1 MQYLDLLGLQQLW
14 TSAKAKFA
22 TKGTLAN
29 SGITDGYSSIETGTV
44 VPIRNIENGILA
56 DIITGSDNHKIKTQY
71 VSVDVTGG
79 LATTSYVDTK
89 VGAVTVPAYT
99 LTKSTSTDYAAV
111 YHLQKDGANVGEA
124 INIPKDMVVES
135 GKVVWG
141 SYADGKFT
149 PATDKTNATPYV
161 ELTLANSSANKIYI
175 AVADL
180 VNEHQAGT
188 GISITNNTDGTRTI
202 GITNALNTK
211 IDDSFVRF
219 DVAKGVDWKGN
230 GIQMHKN
237 SGSIHTLLKAG
248 EDESLVITD
257 ENVGSTKVPTITLN
271 STIRDEIN
279 TTKSTADTNK
289 TNLEAL
295 TKRVDGI
302 VATGGEA
309 NQNAY
314 SNIKVGSTTLAATSK
329 TDTVV
334 FTAGRSISVAGGTV
348 GGNKSVSVSHVVP
361 TGAAANTT
369 GFYKFATDSTGHAT
383 NLTAVAASDI
393 NALIGAHSLTLSNTN
408 ATNDTAAITIGSTS
422 YTVGPIPLGNETDP
436 AEGTVRYILNH

>member
-44 VPIRNIENGILA
+44 VPIKNLENGILA
-56 DIITGSDNHKIKTQY
+56 DIITGSDNHKLKATY
-71 VSVDVTGG
+71 VSVDNAGG
-79 LATTSYVDTK
+79 LATTNYVDTK
-89 VGAVTVPAYT
+89 VGAVKVPAYT

-141 SYADGKFT
+141 SYADDVFT
-149 PATDKTNATPYV
+149 PATDKKNATPYI
-161 ELTLANSSANKIYI
+161 ELTLANSTANKIYI

-180 VNEHQAGT
+180 VNEHNAGT

-211 IDDSFVRF
+211 INQSFVGF
-219 DVAKGVDWKGN
+219 SMEDE
-230 GIQMHKN
+230 
-237 SGSIHTLLKAG
+237 HTLRASRNDDTTMNVLSTDDNFVIGTSLTAG
-248 EDESLVITD
+248 ASIKLSSEL
-257 ENVGSTKVPTITLN
+257 
-271 STIRDEIN
+271 
-279 TTKSTADTNK
+279 TTKIDTAKSQSDTNK
-289 TNLEAL
+289 TNLDAL

-309 NQNAY
+309 NQDAY

-329 TDTVV
+329 TDTVE
-334 FTAGRSISVAGGTV
+334 FAGSGLISVAGSTAADKKV
-348 GGNKSVSVSHVVP
+348 TITHSNP
-361 TGAAANTT
+361 AGAAVKAA
-369 GFYKFATDSTGHAT
+369 GFYKFATDAAGHAT
-383 NLTAVAASDI
+383 GLTAVAASDI
-393 NALIGAHSLTLSNTN
+393 TALIGAHSLTLSKTN
-408 ATNDTAAITIGSTS
+408 AANDTAAITIGSTS
-422 YTVGPIPLGNETDP
+422 YTVGPIPLGDETKP

>member
-44 VPIRNIENGILA
+44 TPVRNIENGILA
-56 DIITGSDNHKIKTQY
+56 DITAGSNSHKLKTVY
-71 VSVDVTGG
+71 VSVDSAGG
-79 LATTSYVDTK
+79 LASTSYVDTK
-89 VGAVTVPAYT
+89 VGAVKVPAYT

-141 SYADGKFT
+141 SYADGVFT
-149 PATDKTNATPYV
+149 PATDKKDATPYV
-161 ELTLANSSANKIYI
+161 ELTLANSTANKIYI

-180 VNEHQAGT
+180 VNEHKAGT

-202 GITNALNTK
+202 GITNALNTTINNSLK
-211 IDDSFVRF
+211 SFGKSADS
-219 DVAKGVDWKGN
+219 
-230 GIQMHKN
+230 
-237 SGSIHTLLKAG
+237 TLLAYTNAG
-248 EDESLVITD
+248 NSVDIFKTGDSLSLSGVGTR
-257 ENVGSTKVPTITLN
+257 ENPYTLN
-271 STIRDEIN
+271 IATDVTTKIN
-279 TTKSTADTNK
+279 TAKSTADTNK
-289 TNLEAL
+289 TNIEVL

-302 VATGGEA
+302 VETGGEA
-309 NQNAY
+309 NQDAY

-329 TDTVV
+329 TDTVAFASGV
-334 FTAGRSISVAGGTV
+334 NISVAGSTA
-348 GGNKSVSVSHVVP
+348 GGNKSVSFSHAVP
-361 TGAAANTT
+361 TGAAAKTA

-393 NALIGAHSLTLSNTN
+393 NALIGAHSLTLSKTN
-408 ATNDTAAITIGSTS
+408 ATDDTAAITIGSTS
-422 YTVGPIPLGNETDP
+422 YTVGPIPLGDETNP
-436 AEGTVRYILNH
+436 ADGTVRYILNH

>member
-22 TKGTLAN
+22 AKGTLAN
-29 SGITDGYSSIETGTV
+29 SGITDGYSSIETGSV
-44 VPIRNIENGILA
+44 VPIKNLENGILA
-56 DIITGSDNHKIKTQY
+56 DIITGSDNHKLKTQY
-71 VSVDVTGG
+71 VTVDATGG
-79 LATTSYVDTK
+79 LATTSYVNTK
-89 VGAVTVPAYT
+89 VGAVKVPAYT

-141 SYADGKFT
+141 SYADGTFT
-149 PATDKTNATPYV
+149 PATDKKNATPYV
-161 ELTLANSSANKIYI
+161 ELTLANSTANKIYI

-180 VNEHQAGT
+180 VNEHRAGT

-202 GITNALNTK
+202 SITSELNGAVSSSVKSFELNNKSVVGVPNSKALAGTAVVAAGTGLSISNEQQT
-211 IDDSFVRF
+211 IDDVR
-219 DVAKGVDWKGN
+219 
-230 GIQMHKN
+230 QP
-237 SGSIHTLLKAG
+237 
-248 EDESLVITD
+248 
-257 ENVGSTKVPTITLN
+257 VPTISLD
-271 STIRDEIN
+271 STIKSTIDS
-279 TTKSTADTNK
+279 TKSIADTNK

-295 TKRVDGI
+295 TERVDGI

-309 NQNAY
+309 NQDAY
-314 SNIKVGSTTLAATSK
+314 SNIKVGSTTLAASAK
-329 TDTVV
+329 TDTVA
-334 FTAGRSISVAGGTV
+334 FAGGTNISVAASSAD
-348 GGNKSVSVSHVVP
+348 GNKSVSFSHAIP
-361 TGAAANTT
+361 TGAAAKTA

-393 NALIGAHSLTLSNTN
+393 TALIGAHSLTLSKTN
-408 ATNDTAAITIGSTS
+408 AANDTAAITIGSAS
-422 YTVGPIPLGNETDP
+422 YTVGPIPLGDETNP

>member
-44 VPIRNIENGILA
+44 VPIRNLENGILA
-56 DIITGSDNHKIKTQY
+56 DITTGSDNHKIKTQY
-71 VSVDVTGG
+71 VSVDAAGG

-89 VGAVTVPAYT
+89 VGAVNVPAYT

-141 SYADGKFT
+141 SYADGEFT
-149 PATDKTNATPYV
+149 PATDKKNATPYV

-180 VNEHQAGT
+180 VNEHKAGT

-202 GITNALNTK
+202 ALTATYDTMVNAAVKAFGTDAESPTKFIAKTNSGTVDVFKLSPDLAWT
-211 IDDSFVRF
+211 DTDSTPTMEISNGL
-219 DVAKGVDWKGN
+219 KGV
-230 GIQMHKN
+230 
-237 SGSIHTLLKAG
+237 
-248 EDESLVITD
+248 
-257 ENVGSTKVPTITLN
+257 
-271 STIRDEIN
+271 IN
-279 TTKSTADTNK
+279 DADTLSKSNK
-289 TNLEAL
+289 TDLEAL

-309 NQNAY
+309 NQDAY

-329 TDTVV
+329 TDTVE
-334 FTAGRSISVAGGTV
+334 FAGSSMITVAGSTAAGKKVTIT
-348 GGNKSVSVSHVVP
+348 HDIP
-361 TGAAANTT
+361 TGAAVKAA
-369 GFYKFATDSTGHAT
+369 GFYKFATDAAGHAT
-383 NLTAVAASDI
+383 GLTAVAASDI
-393 NALIGAHSLTLSNTN
+393 TALIGAHSLTLSKTN
-408 ATNDTAAITIGSTS
+408 AANDTAVITIGSTS
-422 YTVGPIPLGNETDP
+422 YTVGPIPLGDETNP
-436 AEGTVRYILNH
+436 AEGTLRYILNH

>member
-29 SGITDGYSSIETGTV
+29 SGITDGYSSIETGSVT
-44 VPIRNIENGILA
+44 PIRNLENGILA
-56 DIITGSDNHKIKTQY
+56 DIATGSDSHKIKPVY
-71 VSVDVTGG
+71 VSVDSVGG

-89 VGAVTVPAYT
+89 VGAVKVPAYT

-141 SYADGKFT
+141 SYTDGTFT
-149 PATDKTNATPYV
+149 PATDKKDATPYV
-161 ELTLANSSANKIYI
+161 ELTLANSTANKIYI

-180 VNEHQAGT
+180 VNEHKAGT

-202 GITNALNTK
+202 GITNDLGTAINAGVKTFSAETNTLKGNNTVGSVDVLKAVDGVIISADTDNTPVIGITQEYRTK
-211 IDDSFVRF
+211 IDT
-219 DVAKGVDWKGN
+219 AKS
-230 GIQMHKN
+230 Q
-237 SGSIHTLLKAG
+237 S
-248 EDESLVITD
+248 
-257 ENVGSTKVPTITLN
+257 
-271 STIRDEIN
+271 
-279 TTKSTADTNK
+279 DTNK

-309 NQNAY
+309 NQDAY

-334 FTAGRSISVAGGTV
+334 FAGGM
-348 GGNKSVSVSHVVP
+348 NINASASNAADSKSVSFSHAVP
-361 TGAAANTT
+361 TGAAAKTA

-383 NLTAVAASDI
+383 DLTAVAASDI
-393 NALIGAHSLTLSNTN
+393 TALIGAHSLTLSETN
-408 ATNDTAAITIGSTS
+408 AANDTAAITIGSTS
-422 YTVGPIPLGNETDP
+422 YTVGPIPLGDETNP

>member
-44 VPIRNIENGILA
+44 VPVRTLENGVLA
-56 DIITGSDNHKIKTQY
+56 DITTGSDNHKLKATY
-71 VSVDVTGG
+71 VSVDAAGG

-89 VGAVTVPAYT
+89 VGAVKVPAYT

-141 SYADGKFT
+141 SYADGTFT
-149 PATDKTNATPYV
+149 PATDKKNATPYV
-161 ELTLANSSANKIYI
+161 ELTLANSTANKIYI

-180 VNEHQAGT
+180 VNENKAGT
-188 GISITNNTDGTRTI
+188 GIEITNNTDGTCTI
-202 GITNALNTK
+202 ALSAMYGAMVTSAVK
-211 IDDSFVRF
+211 AFGTDAEDPIKLI
-219 DVAKGVDWKGN
+219 AK
-230 GIQMHKN
+230 
-237 SGSIHTLLKAG
+237 T
-248 EDESLVITD
+248 
-257 ENVGSTKVPTITLN
+257 NVGTVDVFKISPDLAWTDTDSTPTMEISNGLKGMISDADTL
-271 STIRDEIN
+271 S
-279 TTKSTADTNK
+279 KTNK
-289 TNLEAL
+289 TDITAL
-295 TKRVDGI
+295 TKRFDDLA
-302 VATGGEA
+302 ATGGEA
-309 NQNAY
+309 NQDAY

-329 TDTVV
+329 TDTVE
-334 FTAGRSISVAGGTV
+334 FAGSGLISVTGSTAAGKKV
-348 GGNKSVSVSHVVP
+348 KIVHSNP
-361 TGAAANTT
+361 TGAAVKAA
-369 GFYKFATDSTGHAT
+369 GFYKFATDAAGHAT

-393 NALIGAHSLTLSNTN
+393 TALIGAHSLTLSKTN
-408 ATNDTAAITIGSTS
+408 AANDTAAITIGSTS
-422 YTVGPIPLGNETDP
+422 YTVGPIPLGDETNP

>member
-44 VPIRNIENGILA
+44 VPIRNLENGILA
-56 DIITGSDNHKIKTQY
+56 DIITGSDDHKIKTQY
-71 VSVDVTGG
+71 VSVDAAGG
-79 LATTSYVDTK
+79 LATTNYVDTK
-89 VGAVTVPAYT
+89 VGAVKVPAYT

-141 SYADGKFT
+141 SYADGTFT
-149 PATDKTNATPYV
+149 PATDKQNATPYV
-161 ELTLANSSANKIYI
+161 ELTLANSTANKIYI

-180 VNEHQAGT
+180 VDEHKAGT

-202 GITNALNTK
+202 ALTSTYNAMVNAAVKAFGVDAEYPTKFIARTNSGTVDVFKLSPDLVWT
-211 IDDSFVRF
+211 DTDSTPTMEISNGL
-219 DVAKGVDWKGN
+219 KGVINDAD
-230 GIQMHKN
+230 
-237 SGSIHTLLKAG
+237 TLSK
-248 EDESLVITD
+248 
-257 ENVGSTKVPTITLN
+257 
-271 STIRDEIN
+271 
-279 TTKSTADTNK
+279 TNK
-289 TNLEAL
+289 TGLDAL

-309 NQNAY
+309 NQDAY

-329 TDTVV
+329 TDTVE
-334 FTAGRSISVAGGTV
+334 FAGSGIITV
-348 GGNKSVSVSHVVP
+348 TGSTDTGKKVTIAHSNP
-361 TGAAANTT
+361 TGAAVKPA
-369 GFYKFATDSTGHAT
+369 GFYKFATTASGHAT

-393 NALIGAHSLTLSNTN
+393 TALIGAHSLTLSKTN
-408 ATNDTAAITIGSTS
+408 AANDTAAITIGSTS
-422 YTVGPIPLGNETDP
+422 YTVGPIPLGDETNP

>member
-1 MQYLDLLGLQQLW
+1 MQYLDLLGLRQLW

-29 SGITDGYSSIETGTV
+29 SGITDGYSSVETGTV
-44 VPIRNIENGILA
+44 VPIRNLENGILA
-56 DIITGSDNHKIKTQY
+56 DIATGSDNHKLKTVY
-71 VSVDVTGG
+71 VSVDGAGG
-79 LATTSYVDTK
+79 LATTNYVDTK
-89 VGAVTVPAYT
+89 VGAVKVPAYT

-141 SYADGKFT
+141 SYADGTFT
-149 PATDKTNATPYV
+149 PATDKKNATPYV
-161 ELTLANSSANKIYI
+161 ELTLANSTANKIYI

-180 VNEHQAGT
+180 VNEHKAGT

-202 GITNALNTK
+202 ALTSTYDTMVNAAVKAFGTDATHPTK
-211 IDDSFVRF
+211 FI
-219 DVAKGVDWKGN
+219 AKT
-230 GIQMHKN
+230 N
-237 SGSIHTLLKAG
+237 SGTVDVFTIGPNLSWQDTDPLTLDVSSGLIG
-248 EDESLVITD
+248 
-257 ENVGSTKVPTITLN
+257 TISDVDTL
-271 STIRDEIN
+271 S
-279 TTKSTADTNK
+279 KTNK
-289 TNLEAL
+289 TGLEAL

-309 NQNAY
+309 NQDAY

-329 TDTVV
+329 TDTVA
-334 FTAGRSISVAGGTV
+334 FAGGTNISV
-348 GGNKSVSVSHVVP
+348 SGSTAGGNKSVSFSHTVP
-361 TGAAANTT
+361 TGAAAKTA

-383 NLTAVAASDI
+383 DLTAVTASDI
-393 NALIGAHSLTLSNTN
+393 TTLIGANRLALNKTN
-408 ATNDTAAITIGSTS
+408 ATNDTATITIGSSS
-422 YTVGPIPLGNETDP
+422 YTVGPIPLGDETNP

>member
-1 MQYLDLLGLQQLW
+1 MQYLDLFGLQQLW

-44 VPIRNIENGILA
+44 VPIKNLENGILA
-56 DIITGSDNHKIKTQY
+56 DIITGSDNHKLKTVY
-71 VSVDVTGG
+71 VSVDATGG
-79 LATTSYVDTK
+79 LATTNYVDTK
-89 VGAVTVPAYT
+89 VGAVKVPAYT

-141 SYADGKFT
+141 SYADGTFT
-149 PATDKTNATPYV
+149 PATDKKNATPYV

-180 VNEHQAGT
+180 VNEHKAGT

-202 GITNALNTK
+202 GLTDTYVTNINRSVYAFGASK
-211 IDDSFVRF
+211 D
-219 DVAKGVDWKGN
+219 
-230 GIQMHKN
+230 GILTAVSN
-237 SGSIHTLLKAG
+237 SGQSVTALTSKDGILINEN
-248 EDESLVITD
+248 EDSQPVIGIAP
-257 ENVGSTKVPTITLN
+257 EYLTK
-271 STIRDEIN
+271 IN

-329 TDTVV
+329 TDTVE
-334 FTAGRSISVAGGTV
+334 FAGSGLISVAGSTAAGKKVTI
-348 GGNKSVSVSHVVP
+348 GHSNP
-361 TGAAANTT
+361 TGAAVKAA
-369 GFYKFATDSTGHAT
+369 GFYKFATDAAGHAT
-383 NLTAVAASDI
+383 GLTAVAASDI
-393 NALIGAHSLTLSNTN
+393 TALIGAHSLTLSKTN
-408 ATNDTAAITIGSTS
+408 AENDTAAITIGSTS
-422 YTVGPIPLGNETDP
+422 YTVGPIPLGNETNP
-436 AEGTVRYILNH
+436 AENTVRYILNH

>member
-44 VPIRNIENGILA
+44 VPIRNLENGILA

-71 VSVDVTGG
+71 VSVDAAGG

-89 VGAVTVPAYT
+89 VGAVKVPAYT

-141 SYADGKFT
+141 SYADGTFT
-149 PATDKTNATPYV
+149 PATDKKNATPYV

-180 VNEHQAGT
+180 VNEHKAGT

-202 GITNALNTK
+202 ALTSTYATNINKSVKSFGGSQEAITATTNDGNTVIAFEMTGGIE
-211 IDDSFVRF
+211 
-219 DVAKGVDWKGN
+219 GVQGQGDTGTWAIRVDEATRNQIN
-230 GIQMHKN
+230 G
-237 SGSIHTLLKAG
+237 
-248 EDESLVITD
+248 
-257 ENVGSTKVPTITLN
+257 
-271 STIRDEIN
+271 
-279 TTKSTADTNK
+279 ADTLSKSNK
-289 TNLEAL
+289 TNLDAL

-309 NQNAY
+309 NQDAY

-329 TDTVV
+329 TDTVEFAGAGLISV
-334 FTAGRSISVAGGTV
+334 SGSTTAGKKVTIGHS
-348 GGNKSVSVSHVVP
+348 NP
-361 TGAAANTT
+361 TGAAVKAA
-369 GFYKFATDSTGHAT
+369 GFYKFATDAAGHAT

-393 NALIGAHSLTLSNTN
+393 TALIGAHSLTLSKTN

-422 YTVGPIPLGNETDP
+422 YTVGPIPLGDETDP
-436 AEGTVRYILNH
+436 AKGTVRYILNH

>member
-44 VPIRNIENGILA
+44 VPIRNLENGILA

-71 VSVDVTGG
+71 VSVDAAGG

-89 VGAVTVPAYT
+89 VGAVKVPAYT

-141 SYADGKFT
+141 SYADGTFT
-149 PATDKTNATPYV
+149 PATDKKNATPYV

-180 VNEHQAGT
+180 VNEHKAGT
-188 GISITNNTDGTRTI
+188 GIVITNNTDGTRTI
-202 GITNALNTK
+202 GITNAVDLK
-211 IDDSFVRF
+211 INQSIHGFGVQSTDSKALAALVN
-219 DVAKGVDWKGN
+219 AG
-230 GIQMHKN
+230 
-237 SGSIHTLLKAG
+237 GSIPAFHVGDGLDINATKTDALLKIN
-248 EDESLVITD
+248 DD
-257 ENVGSTKVPTITLN
+257 TIAK
-271 STIRDEIN
+271 IN
-279 TTKSTADTNK
+279 TAKSQSDTNK

-309 NQNAY
+309 NQDAY

-329 TDTVV
+329 TDTVE
-334 FTAGRSISVAGGTV
+334 FAGAGLISVVGSTAAGKKVTIGHS
-348 GGNKSVSVSHVVP
+348 NP
-361 TGAAANTT
+361 TGAAVKAA

-393 NALIGAHSLTLSNTN
+393 TALIGAHSLTLSKTN
-408 ATNDTAAITIGSTS
+408 AANDTAAITIGSTS
-422 YTVGPIPLGNETDP
+422 YTVGPIPLGDETNP

>member
-22 TKGTLAN
+22 AKGTLAN
-29 SGITDGYSSIETGTV
+29 SGITDGYSSIETGSVT
-44 VPIRNIENGILA
+44 PIRNLENGILA
-56 DIITGSDNHKIKTQY
+56 DIVAGSDSHKIKTVY
-71 VSVDVTGG
+71 VSVDDASG
-79 LATTSYVDTK
+79 LASTNYVNTK
-89 VGAVTVPAYT
+89 VDAVKVPVYT

-141 SYADGKFT
+141 SYTDGTFT
-149 PATDKTNATPYV
+149 PATDKKNATPYV
-161 ELTLANSSANKIYI
+161 ELTLANSTANKIYI

-180 VNEHQAGT
+180 VNEHKAGT

-202 GITNALNTK
+202 ELRADVNTK
-211 IDDSFVRF
+211 INNSVVSFGGSQK
-219 DVAKGVDWKGN
+219 A
-230 GIQMHKN
+230 ITATTN
-237 SGSIHTLLKAG
+237 SGNVVTAFEMTDGIEGVQGTGGTWAIRV
-248 EDESLVITD
+248 DELTRSDIETA
-257 ENVGSTKVPTITLN
+257 
-271 STIRDEIN
+271 
-279 TTKSTADTNK
+279 KSQSSTNK
-289 TNLEAL
+289 TDIAAL
-295 TKRVDGI
+295 TKRIDGI

-309 NQNAY
+309 NQDAY

-329 TDTVV
+329 TDTVE
-334 FTAGRSISVAGGTV
+334 FAGSSMITVAGSTAAGKKVTIT
-348 GGNKSVSVSHVVP
+348 HDTP
-361 TGAAANTT
+361 TGAAAKTA

-393 NALIGAHSLTLSNTN
+393 TTLIGAHSLTLSKTN
-408 ATNDTAAITIGSTS
+408 AANDTAAITIGNTS
-422 YTVGPIPLGNETDP
+422 YTVGPIPLGDETNP

>member
-29 SGITDGYSSIETGTV
+29 SGITDGYSSIETGSV
-44 VPIRNIENGILA
+44 VPIKNLENGILA
-56 DIITGSDNHKIKTQY
+56 DIITGSDNHKLKTTY
-71 VSVDVTGG
+71 VSVDATGG
-79 LATTSYVDTK
+79 LATTNYVDTK
-89 VGAVTVPAYT
+89 VGAVKVPAYT

-141 SYADGKFT
+141 SYSDGTFT
-149 PATDKTNATPYV
+149 PATDKKNATPYV
-161 ELTLANSSANKIYI
+161 ELTLANSTANKIYI

-180 VNEHQAGT
+180 VNEHKAGT
-188 GISITNNTDGTRTI
+188 GIEITNNTDGTRTI
-202 GITNALNTK
+202 GIMDAVNLK
-211 IDDSFVRF
+211 I
-219 DVAKGVDWKGN
+219 N
-230 GIQMHKN
+230 Q
-237 SGSIHTLLKAG
+237 SIHGFEVHTANSKALVALVNAGESIPAFHVGDGLDINATETDALLKIN
-248 EDESLVITD
+248 DD
-257 ENVGSTKVPTITLN
+257 TIAK
-271 STIRDEIN
+271 IN
-279 TTKSTADTNK
+279 TAKSQSDTNK

-309 NQNAY
+309 NQDAY

-329 TDTVV
+329 TDTVE
-334 FTAGRSISVAGGTV
+334 FAGSGLISVTGSTAAGKKVTIGHS
-348 GGNKSVSVSHVVP
+348 NP
-361 TGAAANTT
+361 TGAAVKSV
-369 GFYKFATDSTGHAT
+369 GFYKFATDAAGHAT
-383 NLTAVAASDI
+383 GLTAVNASDI
-393 NALIGAHSLTLSNTN
+393 TALIGAHSLTLSKTN
-408 ATNDTAAITIGSTS
+408 AANDTAAITIGSTS
-422 YTVGPIPLGNETDP
+422 YTVGPIPLGDETNP

>member
-44 VPIRNIENGILA
+44 VPIKNLENGILA

-71 VSVDVTGG
+71 VSVDATGG
-79 LATTSYVDTK
+79 LATTNYVNTK
-89 VGAVTVPAYT
+89 VGAVKVPAYT

-141 SYADGKFT
+141 SYADGTFT
-149 PATDKTNATPYV
+149 PATDKKDATPYI
-161 ELTLANSSANKIYI
+161 ELTLANSTANKIYI

-180 VNEHQAGT
+180 VNEHKAGT

-202 GITNALNTK
+202 GLTSTYNAMVNAAVK
-211 IDDSFVRF
+211 AF
-219 DVAKGVDWKGN
+219 GVDAEHPTKFIAN
-230 GIQMHKN
+230 TN
-237 SGSIHTLLKAG
+237 SGTVDVFKLSPDLVWTDTDSTPTMEMSNGLKGIINDADTLSK
-248 EDESLVITD
+248 
-257 ENVGSTKVPTITLN
+257 
-271 STIRDEIN
+271 
-279 TTKSTADTNK
+279 TNK
-289 TNLEAL
+289 TGLDAL

-329 TDTVV
+329 TDTVA
-334 FTAGRSISVAGGTV
+334 FEGGANISVAGSTA
-348 GGNKSVSVSHVVP
+348 GGNKSVSFSHAVP
-361 TGAAANTT
+361 AGAAAKTA

-393 NALIGAHSLTLSNTN
+393 TALIGAHSLTLSKTN

-422 YTVGPIPLGNETDP
+422 YTVGPIPLGDETNP

>member
-44 VPIRNIENGILA
+44 VPIRNFENGILA

-71 VSVDVTGG
+71 VTVDNAGG

-89 VGAVTVPAYT
+89 VGAVKVPAYT

-141 SYADGKFT
+141 SYADGVFT
-149 PATDKTNATPYV
+149 PATDKKNATPYV

-180 VNEHQAGT
+180 VNEHKAGT

-202 GITNALNTK
+202 ALTSTYATNINKSVKSFGGSPEAITATTNDGKTVIAFEMTGGIEGVQGQGDAGTWAIRVDETTRNQIDGADALSKSNK
-211 IDDSFVRF
+211 I
-219 DVAKGVDWKGN
+219 
-230 GIQMHKN
+230 
-237 SGSIHTLLKAG
+237 
-248 EDESLVITD
+248 
-257 ENVGSTKVPTITLN
+257 
-271 STIRDEIN
+271 
-279 TTKSTADTNK
+279 
-289 TNLEAL
+289 NLDAL

-309 NQNAY
+309 NQDAY

-329 TDTVV
+329 TDTVE
-334 FTAGRSISVAGGTV
+334 FAGSGLISVAGSTAAGKKVTI
-348 GGNKSVSVSHVVP
+348 GHSNP
-361 TGAAANTT
+361 TGAAVKAA
-369 GFYKFATDSTGHAT
+369 GFYKFATDAAGHAT
-383 NLTAVAASDI
+383 GLTAVAASDI
-393 NALIGAHSLTLSNTN
+393 TALIGAHSLTLSKTN
-408 ATNDTAAITIGSTS
+408 AANDTAAITIGSTS
-422 YTVGPIPLGNETDP
+422 YTVGPIPLGNETNP

>member
-29 SGITDGYSSIETGTV
+29 SGITDGYSSIETGAI
-44 VPIRNIENGILA
+44 VPIRSLENGILA

-71 VSVDVTGG
+71 VSVDSASG

-89 VGAVTVPAYT
+89 VGAVKVPAYT
-99 LTKSTSTDYAAV
+99 LTKSTSTNYAAV

-141 SYADGKFT
+141 SYADGVFT
-149 PATDKTNATPYV
+149 PATDKKNATPYV
-161 ELTLANSSANKIYI
+161 ELTLANSTANKIYI

-180 VNEHQAGT
+180 VNEHKAGT
-188 GISITNNTDGTRTI
+188 GIEITNNTDGTRTI
-202 GITNALNTK
+202 GLTNTYVTNINRSLYAFNAIEDGTLTAISNSGNAVTALTSKDGILIDNNEKDEPAIGIAPEYLTK
-211 IDDSFVRF
+211 I
-219 DVAKGVDWKGN
+219 
-230 GIQMHKN
+230 
-237 SGSIHTLLKAG
+237 
-248 EDESLVITD
+248 
-257 ENVGSTKVPTITLN
+257 
-271 STIRDEIN
+271 N
-279 TTKSTADTNK
+279 TSKTQSDTNK
-289 TNLEAL
+289 TDIAAL

-309 NQNAY
+309 NQDAY

-329 TDTVV
+329 TDTVEL
-334 FTAGRSISVAGGTV
+334 AGSSMITVVGSNAAGKKVTITHGT
-348 GGNKSVSVSHVVP
+348 P
-361 TGAAANTT
+361 TGAAAKTT

-383 NLTAVAASDI
+383 GLTAVAASDI
-393 NALIGAHSLTLSNTN
+393 TALIGAHSLTLSGTN
-408 ATNDTAAITIGSTS
+408 AANDTAAITIGSTS
-422 YTVGPIPLGNETDP
+422 YTVGPIPLGDATKP
-436 AEGTVRYILNH
+436 AEGTVRYILNN

>member
-22 TKGTLAN
+22 TKGALAN
-29 SGITDGYSSIETGTV
+29 SGITDGYSSIETGSV
-44 VPIRNIENGILA
+44 VPVKNLENGILA
-56 DIITGSDNHKIKTQY
+56 DIITGSDNHKLKTVY
-71 VSVDVTGG
+71 VAVDNAGG

-89 VGAVTVPAYT
+89 VGAVKVPAYT

-141 SYADGKFT
+141 SYSDGTFT
-149 PATDKTNATPYV
+149 PATDKKNATPYV
-161 ELTLANSSANKIYI
+161 ELTLANSTANKIYI

-180 VNEHQAGT
+180 VNEHKAGT
-188 GISITNNTDGTRTI
+188 GIEITNNTDGTRTI
-202 GITNALNTK
+202 GITNALNTNINK
-211 IDDSFVRF
+211 SLKGFGKAVDS
-219 DVAKGVDWKGN
+219 
-230 GIQMHKN
+230 
-237 SGSIHTLLKAG
+237 TLLAYTNDGNPVSMFKPG
-248 EDESLVITD
+248 NSLDLSGVGTSED
-257 ENVGSTKVPTITLN
+257 PYTLN
-271 STIRDEIN
+271 IATDVTTKIN
-279 TTKSTADTNK
+279 TAKSQSDTNK

-309 NQNAY
+309 NQDAY

-329 TDTVV
+329 TDTVE
-334 FTAGRSISVAGGTV
+334 FAGSGLISVAGSTTAGKKVTI
-348 GGNKSVSVSHVVP
+348 GHSNP
-361 TGAAANTT
+361 TGAAVKSA
-369 GFYKFATDSTGHAT
+369 GFYKFATDAAGHAT
-383 NLTAVAASDI
+383 DLTAVNASDI
-393 NALIGAHSLTLSNTN
+393 TALIGAHSLTLSKTN
-408 ATNDTAAITIGSTS
+408 AANDTAAITIGSTS
-422 YTVGPIPLGNETDP
+422 YTVGPIPLGDETNP

>member
-22 TKGTLAN
+22 TKGALAN

-44 VPIRNIENGILA
+44 VPIRNLENGILA
-56 DIITGSDNHKIKTQY
+56 DIITGSDNHKLKTQY
-71 VSVDVTGG
+71 VTVDATGG

-89 VGAVTVPAYT
+89 VGAVKVPAYT

-141 SYADGKFT
+141 SYSDGVFT
-149 PATDKTNATPYV
+149 PATDKKNAAPYV
-161 ELTLANSSANKIYI
+161 ELTLANSTANKIYI

-180 VNEHQAGT
+180 VNEHKAGT

-202 GITNALNTK
+202 ALTATYDTMVNAAVKAFGTDAESPTKFIAKTNSGTVDVFKLSPDLAWTD
-211 IDDSFVRF
+211 IDSTPTMEISNGL
-219 DVAKGVDWKGN
+219 KGV
-230 GIQMHKN
+230 
-237 SGSIHTLLKAG
+237 
-248 EDESLVITD
+248 
-257 ENVGSTKVPTITLN
+257 
-271 STIRDEIN
+271 IN
-279 TTKSTADTNK
+279 DADALSKTNK

-309 NQNAY
+309 NQDAY

-329 TDTVV
+329 TDTVA
-334 FTAGRSISVAGGTV
+334 FAGGTNISVAGSTA
-348 GGNKSVSVSHVVP
+348 GGNKSVSFSHTVP
-361 TGAAANTT
+361 TGAAAKTA

-393 NALIGAHSLTLSNTN
+393 TALIGAHSLTLSKTN
-408 ATNDTAAITIGSTS
+408 AANDTAAITIGSTS
-422 YTVGPIPLGNETDP
+422 YTVGPIPLGDETNP

>member
-44 VPIRNIENGILA
+44 VPIRNLENGILA
-56 DIITGSDNHKIKTQY
+56 DIITGSDNHKLKTQY
-71 VSVDVTGG
+71 VTVDATGG
-79 LATTSYVDTK
+79 LATTNYVDTK
-89 VGAVTVPAYT
+89 VGAVKVPAYT

-141 SYADGKFT
+141 SYTDGTFT
-149 PATDKTNATPYV
+149 PATDKKNATPYI
-161 ELTLANSSANKIYI
+161 ELTLANSTANKIYI

-180 VNEHQAGT
+180 VNEHKAGT
-188 GISITNNTDGTRTI
+188 GIEITNNTDGTRTI

-211 IDDSFVRF
+211 INQSFIGF
-219 DVAKGVDWKGN
+219 GMKDE
-230 GIQMHKN
+230 
-237 SGSIHTLLKAG
+237 HTLQANNNNG
-248 EDESLVITD
+248 
-257 ENVGSTKVPTITLN
+257 
-271 STIRDEIN
+271 
-279 TTKSTADTNK
+279 TTKSVLSTDDNFVIGTSLTADASIKLSSELTTKIDTAKSQSDTNK
-289 TNLEAL
+289 TDLAAL

-309 NQNAY
+309 NQDAY

-329 TDTVV
+329 TDTVE
-334 FTAGRSISVAGGTV
+334 FAGNGLISVAGSTAAGKKVTI
-348 GGNKSVSVSHVVP
+348 SHSNP
-361 TGAAANTT
+361 TGAAVKAA
-369 GFYKFATDSTGHAT
+369 GFYKFATDAAGHAT

-393 NALIGAHSLTLSNTN
+393 TALIGAHSLTLSKTN
-408 ATNDTAAITIGSTS
+408 AANDTAAITIGSTS
-422 YTVGPIPLGNETDP
+422 YTVGPIPLGDATNP

>member
-29 SGITDGYSSIETGTV
+29 SGITDGYSSIEAGSVTS
-44 VPIRNIENGILA
+44 IKNLENGILA
-56 DIITGSDNHKIKTQY
+56 DIVTGSDSHKIKPVY
-71 VSVDVTGG
+71 VSVDSAGG
-79 LATTSYVDTK
+79 LATTDYVNTK
-89 VGAVTVPAYT
+89 VGTVKVPAYT

-141 SYADGKFT
+141 SYTDGTFT
-149 PATDKTNATPYV
+149 PAADKKNATPYV
-161 ELTLANSSANKIYI
+161 ELTLANSTANKIYI

-180 VNEHQAGT
+180 INEHKAGT

-202 GITNALNTK
+202 ALTSTYNTMVNAAVKAFGTDANHPTK
-211 IDDSFVRF
+211 FI
-219 DVAKGVDWKGN
+219 AKT
-230 GIQMHKN
+230 N
-237 SGSIHTLLKAG
+237 SGTVDVFTIGPTLSWQ
-248 EDESLVITD
+248 DTD
-257 ENVGSTKVPTITLN
+257 PLTLDVSDGLMGTINDADTL
-271 STIRDEIN
+271 S
-279 TTKSTADTNK
+279 KTNK
-289 TNLEAL
+289 TGLEAL

-329 TDTVV
+329 TDTVA
-334 FTAGRSISVAGGTV
+334 FAGSDLISVTGSTAEGKKVTIGHS
-348 GGNKSVSVSHVVP
+348 NP
-361 TGAAANTT
+361 TGAAVKTA
-369 GFYKFATDSTGHAT
+369 GFYKFATDAAGHAT
-383 NLTAVAASDI
+383 DLTAVTARDI
-393 NALIGAHSLTLSNTN
+393 TALIGAHSLTLSKTN
-408 ATNDTAAITIGSTS
+408 AANDTAAITIGSTS
-422 YTVGPIPLGNETDP
+422 YTVGPIPLGDETNP

>member
-22 TKGTLAN
+22 AKGTLAN
-29 SGITDGYSSIETGTV
+29 SGITDGYSSIETGSVT
-44 VPIRNIENGILA
+44 PIRNLENGILA
-56 DIITGSDNHKIKTQY
+56 DIATGSDSHKIKPVY
-71 VSVDVTGG
+71 VSVDGAGG
-79 LATTSYVDTK
+79 LASTNYVDTK
-89 VGAVTVPAYT
+89 VGAVKVPAYT

-141 SYADGKFT
+141 SYADGTFT
-149 PATDKTNATPYV
+149 PATDKKNATPYV
-161 ELTLANSSANKIYI
+161 ELTLANSTANKIYI

-180 VNEHQAGT
+180 VNEHKAGT

-202 GITNALNTK
+202 ALTSTYNTMVNAAVKAFGTDAEHPTK
-211 IDDSFVRF
+211 FI
-219 DVAKGVDWKGN
+219 AKT
-230 GIQMHKN
+230 N
-237 SGSIHTLLKAG
+237 SGTVDVFTIGPNLSWQDTDALTLDISNGLMGK
-248 EDESLVITD
+248 
-257 ENVGSTKVPTITLN
+257 
-271 STIRDEIN
+271 IN
-279 TTKSTADTNK
+279 DADVLSKTNK
-289 TNLEAL
+289 TGLEAL

-309 NQNAY
+309 NQDAY

-334 FTAGRSISVAGGTV
+334 FAGGTNISASASNAA
-348 GGNKSVSVSHVVP
+348 GSKSVSFSHATP
-361 TGAAANTT
+361 TGAAAKTA
-369 GFYKFATDSTGHAT
+369 GFYKFATDATGHAT

-393 NALIGAHSLTLSNTN
+393 TALIGAHSLTLSKTN
-408 ATNDTAAITIGSTS
+408 AANDTAAITIGSTS
-422 YTVGPIPLGNETDP
+422 YTVGPIPLGDETNP

>member
-29 SGITDGYSSIETGTV
+29 SGITDGYSSIETGAV
-44 VPIRNIENGILA
+44 VPIKNLENGILA
-56 DIITGSDNHKIKTQY
+56 DIITGSNNHKLKTVY
-71 VSVDVTGG
+71 ASVDAADG
-79 LATTSYVDTK
+79 LATTNYVDTK
-89 VGAVTVPAYT
+89 VGAVKVPAYT
-99 LTKSTSTDYAAV
+99 LTKSTSTAYAAV

-135 GKVVWG
+135 GNVVWG
-141 SYADGKFT
+141 SYADGTFT
-149 PATDKTNATPYV
+149 PATDKKNATPYV

-180 VNEHQAGT
+180 VNEHKAGT

-202 GITNALNTK
+202 GLTNTVNLNIDRSIHGFGVQTTDSKALAALVN
-211 IDDSFVRF
+211 
-219 DVAKGVDWKGN
+219 AG
-230 GIQMHKN
+230 
-237 SGSIHTLLKAG
+237 GSIPAFHVGDGLDINATKTDALLKIN
-248 EDESLVITD
+248 DD
-257 ENVGSTKVPTITLN
+257 TIAK
-271 STIRDEIN
+271 IN
-279 TTKSTADTNK
+279 TAKTQSDTNK
-289 TNLEAL
+289 TNLDAL
-295 TKRVDGI
+295 TKRIDGI

-309 NQNAY
+309 NQDAY

-329 TDTVV
+329 TDTVE
-334 FTAGRSISVAGGTV
+334 FAGSSIITVTGSTDAGKKVTIAHS
-348 GGNKSVSVSHVVP
+348 NP
-361 TGAAANTT
+361 TGAAVKAA
-369 GFYKFATDSTGHAT
+369 GFYKFATDVAGHAT

-393 NALIGAHSLTLSNTN
+393 TALIGAHSLTLSKTN

-422 YTVGPIPLGNETDP
+422 YTVGPIPLGNETNP

>member
-29 SGITDGYSSIETGTV
+29 SGITDGYSSIETGSV
-44 VPIRNIENGILA
+44 VPINNLENGILA
-56 DIITGSDNHKIKTQY
+56 DIITGSDNHKLKTQY
-71 VSVDVTGG
+71 VTVDATGG
-79 LATTSYVDTK
+79 LATTSYVNTK
-89 VGAVTVPAYT
+89 VGAVKVPAYT

-141 SYADGKFT
+141 SYTDGVFT
-149 PATDKTNATPYV
+149 PATDKKNATPYV
-161 ELTLANSSANKIYI
+161 ELTLANSTANKIYI

-180 VNEHQAGT
+180 VNEHKAGT

-202 GITNALNTK
+202 GITSSLNTK
-211 IDDSFVRF
+211 IDQSVIGFSMEDE
-219 DVAKGVDWKGN
+219 
-230 GIQMHKN
+230 
-237 SGSIHTLLKAG
+237 HTLQASRNDG
-248 EDESLVITD
+248 
-257 ENVGSTKVPTITLN
+257 
-271 STIRDEIN
+271 
-279 TTKSTADTNK
+279 TTKNVLSTDDNFVIGTSLTADASIKLSSELTTKIDTAKSQSDTNK

-309 NQNAY
+309 NQDAY

-329 TDTVV
+329 TDTVE
-334 FTAGRSISVAGGTV
+334 FAGSSMITVAGSTAAGKKVTITH
-348 GGNKSVSVSHVVP
+348 NTP
-361 TGAAANTT
+361 TGAAAKTA

-393 NALIGAHSLTLSNTN
+393 TALIGAHSLTLSKTN
-408 ATNDTAAITIGSTS
+408 AANDTAAITIGSTS
-422 YTVGPIPLGNETDP
+422 YTVGPIPLGDETNP
-436 AEGTVRYILNH
+436 AKDTVRYILNH